1 MNGLQTTSLKLIHEY
16 EIKDIKRDPS
26 ELFVCDLNGDMQQD
40 ILILSGRDAPVVL
53 LSDKKSGWRSV
64 AGDSVVRKSFLK
76 NIDKENISKF
86 MDPSSK
92 KERLLVAGEGY
103 VRVIG
108 WEGNELRVIE
118 QFNAKDQAGDLST
131 PIQIDWEGQGTN
143 EIFAFHEEGYWER
156 LHSDNQESNLKSRW
170 ESSFIVPTEV
180 ITFNNNQG
188 ISMLALGKS
197 GFQVISSAKSKNF
210 SLKVESRY
218 LTDLPK
224 IRHNGIECG
233 DFNNDGVQD
242 LVCLDGKKNL
252 LEFVTLD
259 PKIKNGKV
267 RYTLRFL
274 KKIFTTRGRKVV
286 CMNLVKVSFP
296 T

>member
-1 MNGLQTTSLKLIHEY
+1 M
-16 EIKDIKRDPS
+16 
-26 ELFVCDLNGDMQQD
+26 
-40 ILILSGRDAPVVL
+40 
-53 LSDKKSGWRSV
+53 
-64 AGDSVVRKSFLK
+64 
-76 NIDKENISKF
+76 
-86 MDPSSK
+86 
-92 KERLLVAGEGY
+92 
-103 VRVIG
+103 IG

-131 PIQIDWEGQGTN
+131 PIRIGWEEQGTF

-156 LHSDNQESNLKSRW
+156 LHSDNQESNFKSRW

-218 LTDLPK
+218 LTDLPQ

-259 PKIKNGKV
+259 PQKPKMEKFV
-267 RYTLRFL
+267 TL
-274 KKIFTTRGRKVV
+274 
-286 CMNLVKVSFP
+286 
-296 T
+296 